1 MIMKRRAVLWVLG
14 FSVLVVAVR
23 VFVAVLTVYVDPFF
37 HYHEPRTDEFYYSLD
52 NQRSQSDGIVKR
64 FDYQGIITGTSMTE
78 NFRTTE
84 AYGLFDCRFVKVP
97 LSGATFKEISD
108 LLETAL
114 NANPDLRIII
124 RGLDIN
130 RLGNDP
136 DQMRTDLGEYPTYLY
151 DNDLFNDIHY
161 VFSREVVFS
170 RVYTMVRDRSDPY
183 ICPGIT
189 HFNEY
194 SNWMDD
200 EAWTFGRKTLYP
212 DGVTVEEPRHH
223 PERADIDMGSVRE
236 NIRQNVAAL
245 AEAWPDVTFYC
256 FFTPYSAKWWQTEL
270 EAMRLD
276 QNIEAERIAIE
287 ELLKYDN
294 IRLFSFNNLTNIT
307 TDLNNYKDATHYGD
321 WINSL
326 ILRYMYDGR
335 CLLTPENY
343 EAQLEQERQF
353 YSTFDYTLMNDQE
366 DYDDDSCAAQ
376 LLHDEIYS
384 FPGE

>member
-1 MIMKRRAVLWVLG
+1 MIMKRKAVLWVAG
-14 FSVLVVAVR
+14 FSVLVVAVL

-37 HYHEPRTDEFYYSLD
+37 HYHEPRTDEFYYPLN
-52 NQRSQSDGIVKR
+52 NQRSQSDGIVKH

-84 AYGLFDCRFVKVP
+84 AYGLFEYRFVKVP
-97 LSGATFKEISD
+97 LSGATFKEIND

-124 RGLDIN
+124 RGLDIS

-136 DQMRTDLGEYPTYLY
+136 NLMRTDLGEFPTYLY
-151 DNDLFNDIHY
+151 DDDPFNDVNYLFNRD
-161 VFSREVVFS
+161 VVFN
-170 RVYTMVRDRSDPY
+170 RVYPMIRDRNNPD
-183 ICPGIT
+183 IGTGVT

-194 SNWMDD
+194 SSWMN
-200 EAWTFGRKTLYP
+200 EKAWVFGRKSLYP
-212 DGVTVEEPRHH
+212 DGVTMEEPRYH
-223 PERADIDMGSVRE
+223 PEMLDIDMNTVRQ
-236 NIRQNVAAL
+236 NVRQNVAAL
-245 AEAWPDVTFYC
+245 AGAWPDVTFYC
-256 FFTPYSAKWWQTEL
+256 FFTPYSAKWWQMEL
-270 EAMRLD
+270 EGMRLD
-276 QNIEAERIAIE
+276 QQIEAERVAIE

-326 ILRYMYDGR
+326 ILRYMYDGK
-335 CLLTPENY
+335 CLLTAENY

-353 YSTFDYTLMNDQE
+353 YSAFDYTLLNDQE
-366 DYDDDSCAAQ
+366 DYEDDSLAAQ
-376 LLHDEIYS
+376 LLYDEIYT
-384 FPGE
+384 FPEE